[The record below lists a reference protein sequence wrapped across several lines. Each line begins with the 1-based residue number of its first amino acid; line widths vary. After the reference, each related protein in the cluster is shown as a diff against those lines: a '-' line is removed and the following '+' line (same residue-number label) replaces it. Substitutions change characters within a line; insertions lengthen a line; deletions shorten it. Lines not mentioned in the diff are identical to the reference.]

1 MPKALID
8 LYITENNNHT
18 KSLPAGY
25 FDLQTP
31 IDSLK
36 SDILNE
42 IVIVSP
48 PKNDLTAKKYK
59 IHSALNPKEFYE
71 QIKKYILTND
81 IQGFIKEDNINLEII
96 VAHEIGRASC
106 RKEG

>member
-42 IVIVSP
+42 NVIVSP

-59 IHSALNPKEFYE
+59 IHSALNPKELYE

-96 VAHEIGRASC
+96 EIGRASC
-106 RKEG
+106 RERV